1 MFHVGEK
8 VAYPMHG
15 AGIVESIE
23 DREVFGMKK
32 KCYIIKMV
40 LGDIRVIIPIDNSEA
55 IGIRNIGSFSD
66 YQKVIEILS
75 GPCVK
80 MDERW
85 SKRFRENELKLKGG
99 NIYEIAEIIN
109 YLANMI
115 KCGKLS
121 TGEKKMLFSAY
132 QILVSELALIKNLSY
147 EDMEAAI
154 DKLLNIC

>member
-55 IGIRNIGSFSD
+55 IGIRRIGSCYD
-66 YQKVIEILS
+66 YQKVIEILT
-75 GPCVK
+75 GPCIK

-85 SKRFRENELKLKGG
+85 SKRFRENELKLKNG
-99 NIYEIAEIIN
+99 NIHEIAEIIN

-121 TGEKKMLFSAY
+121 TGEKKMFSSAY
-132 QILVSELALIKNLSY
+132 QILISELALIKNLGY
-147 EDMEAAI
+147 EDMEVDI

>member
-8 VAYPMHG
+8 VVYPMHG
-15 AGIVESIE
+15 AGVVESIE

-55 IGIRNIGSFSD
+55 IGIRNIGSCYD
-66 YQKVIEILS
+66 YQKVLEILL
-75 GPCVK
+75 GPCIK

-85 SKRFRENELKLKGG
+85 NKRFRENELKLRSG
-99 NIYEIAEIIN
+99 NIYEIAEIVN
-109 YLANMI
+109 YLTNMI
-115 KCGKLS
+115 KRGKLS
-121 TGEKKMLFSAY
+121 TGEKKMFFSAY
-132 QILVSELALIKNLSY
+132 QILISELALIKNLSY
-147 EDMEAAI
+147 KDMEEAI

>member
-85 SKRFRENELKLKGG
+85 SKRFRENELKLRGG

-147 EDMEAAI
+147 EDMEEAI

>member
-8 VAYPMHG
+8 VVYPMHG

-23 DREVFGMKK
+23 DREVFGMKR
-32 KCYIIKMV
+32 KCYIIKMI
-40 LGDIRVIIPIDNSEA
+40 LGDIRVIIPVDNSKEV
-55 IGIRNIGSFSD
+55 GIRNIGNSYD
-66 YQKVIEILS
+66 YKRVIEILS
-75 GPCVK
+75 GPCIK

-85 SKRFRENELKLKGG
+85 NKRFRENELKLRGG

-121 TGEKKMLFSAY
+121 TGEKKMFSSAY
-132 QILVSELALIKNLSY
+132 QILISELALIKNLSY
-147 EDMEAAI
+147 EDMEVDI
-154 DKLLNIC
+154 NKLLNIC

>member
-85 SKRFRENELKLKGG
+85 SKRFRENELKLRGG